1 MASTIRSMLRLVI
14 QELRTTK
21 SLRHYRI
28 GSSRLLIA
36 ALVVL
41 LAGLLCPQP
50 STRAQPAIPTLPPP
64 DGRLHD
70 ARFGATATRLQNGQ
84 VLIAGGVAIDTTASA
99 VAELYEPLRGGFVL
113 TGGLLT
119 GRAYHTATL
128 LPDGKVLI
136 AGGIGPDG
144 RPVRASE
151 LYDPASG
158 TFVPTGNLIAPRFD
172 HTATALANGKVLITG
187 GDVTTAIVTDIQSAE
202 LYDPATGIFS
212 PTGQVKRYYD
222 PESNVFWKQGT
233 MNAVRAKHS
242 ATLLRDGRVL
252 IAGGGDASAT
262 AQNSAE
268 IYDPA
273 TGKFASIAPMNSPR
287 KEQNAILLTNGDV
300 LLIGGVDASGQV
312 LASAELFDPSTN
324 RFTLTTAAFP
334 GGGAN
339 MSAGRYESSA
349 TLLTDGRV
357 LIAGGSDSHTILNTA
372 EFYEPS
378 RGSFICVGGPATSS
392 GGECNPSMIT
402 ARNLASASALA
413 NGEVL
418 IAGGIGL
425 NGMLSEAELYNPAAG
440 SFTSVADLLKS
451 RSSR

>member
-1 MASTIRSMLRLVI
+1 MRMTR
-14 QELRTTK
+14 
-21 SLRHYRI
+21 SLRHRS
-28 GSSRLLIA
+28 GSKRLPIT
-36 ALVVL
+36 ALVL
-41 LAGLLCPQP
+41 MLAGLLGTQP
-50 STRAQPAIPTLPPP
+50 SVCAQPSIPMVQPP

-84 VLIAGGVAIDTTASA
+84 VLITGGVALDTTASA
-99 VAELYEPLRGGFVL
+99 VAELYDPSRGGFLL

-136 AGGIGPDG
+136 AGGVGSDG

-151 LYDPASG
+151 LYDPANG

-187 GDVTTAIVTDIQSAE
+187 GDVTTAVVTDIQSAE

-222 PESNVFWKQGT
+222 PESNIFWKQGT
-233 MNAVRAKHS
+233 MNAIRAQHT
-242 ATLLRDGRVL
+242 ATLMRDGRVL

-268 IYDPA
+268 IYDPT
-273 TGKFASIAPMNSPR
+273 TGKFTTIAPMNSPR
-287 KEQNAILLTNGDV
+287 KEQEAILLNNGDV

-312 LASAELFDPSTN
+312 LASAELFDPTAN

-334 GGGAN
+334 GTGAN
-339 MSAGRYESSA
+339 MSTGRYENSA
-349 TLLTDGRV
+349 SLLPDGRV

-372 EFYEPS
+372 ELYEPS
-378 RGSFICVGGPATSS
+378 RGSFICLGGPAASSS
-392 GGECNPSMIT
+392 GGCSPSMIS
-402 ARNLASASALA
+402 ARNLASVAALA

-425 NGMLSEAELYNPAAG
+425 NGMLSAAELYNPAAG
-440 SFTSVADLLKS
+440 SFISVADLLKS
-451 RSSR
+451 R